1 MNRKTPWIFIQ
12 GVSEVWKIDIDMQS
26 KERLNTLDI
35 AKGIGIIFVVFAH
48 INYTPELLTPIYSFH
63 MPLFFILAGVVFNKE
78 KFHSFGSFLARRWKT
93 MIQPY
98 LFFSVLSIVYVFA
111 SERLFDAAKD
121 LARGEY
127 IEAFVQIFLAQGSA
141 PVLDTPLW
149 FVPCLFAVEIMY
161 FFLADLRLKVRIP
174 VCILLTT
181 VGWILESGLLEF
193 DNTLLPWSLDSAL
206 FAICF
211 YATGN
216 IVSPYVFKTIKNIK
230 EHPKKSTICL
240 CIFLIAILIWTPL
253 MIANGKITL
262 GSKILNNGFLL
273 YLTGVLGTMA
283 VLSISILAD
292 KCRFLTFLGKN
303 TFCIMSVHYVFRKFT
318 LPKYYTWL
326 DIPLYDREV
335 FTETIVPF
343 LIVFVLSILS
353 VLVYNKGRALIT
365 KK

>member
-1 MNRKTPWIFIQ
+1 MTDKRLGFPSGAF
-12 GVSEVWKIDIDMQS
+12 VSVEKNMHK

-48 INYTPELLTPIYSFH
+48 VNYTPELLTPIYSFH

-78 KFHSFGSFLARRWKT
+78 KFHSFATFLTRRWKT

-98 LFFSVLSIVYVFA
+98 LFFSVLSIVYVFI
-111 SERLFDAAKD
+111 SERLFDVAKD
-121 LARGEY
+121 LSREEY

-149 FVPCLFAVEIMY
+149 FVPCLLAVEIMY
-161 FFLADLRLKVRIP
+161 FFLADLNLKLRIP
-174 VCILLTT
+174 ICTLLTGA
-181 VGWILESGLLEF
+181 GWLLESGLLEF

-216 IVSPYVFKTIKNIK
+216 IISPYLMKTIKNVK
-230 EHPKKSTICL
+230 ASPHKYSICL
-240 CIFLIAILIWTPL
+240 CIFFGAILIWMPL

-273 YLTGVLGTMA
+273 YLTGILGTMA
-283 VLSISILAD
+283 ILAVSVLLD
-292 KCRFLTFLGKN
+292 KSRFLTFLGQN
-303 TFCIMSVHYVFRKFT
+303 TFCIMSVHYIFRKFT
-318 LPKYYTWL
+318 LPKYYAWL
-326 DIPLYDREV
+326 GIPLYDRKV
-335 FTETIVPF
+335 LSETIVPF
-343 LIVFVLSILS
+343 LIIFILSIFS
-353 VLVYNKGRALIT
+353 VLVYNKVRQSVARLRA
-365 KK
+365 